1 MMTPGLILAVVAVY
15 FIILIALARWAAPGN
30 DNDTFFTGR
39 RKSPWYVVAFGMVG
53 ASLSGVSFISV
64 PGWVR
69 QDSFAYMQVVLG
81 YVLGYQVIIRV
92 LLPLY
97 YRMNLTSIYEYLG
110 DRLGPVSYRAGASL
124 FLLSRFV
131 GASLRLYLVAMILHF
146 TVFSMWN
153 FPFWVTVAITV
164 GLIWVYTQRGGIK
177 TIVWTDTLQTTF
189 MLAAVGFA
197 FFYLA
202 GELVPDGGILGY
214 IADLPES
221 RIFFFDDVKSPR
233 FFWKQFLSGAFITI
247 VMTGLDQDMMQKNL
261 TCRSLRDAQKN
272 MFWLSIILVL
282 VNLMFLSLG
291 AMLYA
296 YADAGAVSF
305 QRPDELF
312 AAVALSSDLGW
323 MLGLFF
329 ILGLIAAAYSSAD
342 SALASLTTSFCVD
355 IAGVQSM
362 EEGAAIRFRKRVHL
376 AFSVL
381 LVGAIVWFEKFSDDS
396 VIEKLFVLAGY
407 TYGPLLGL
415 YSFGLFSKRAVRD
428 RWVVFPIFIAPVATY
443 FFVQWVRMEYGY
455 VMRFEH
461 LILNGVLTWAGLYL
475 LSQSPRSSTSST

>member
-1 MMTPGLILAVVAVY
+1 MTPGIILIVIAVY
-15 FIILIALARWAAPGN
+15 FLLLIALARWSAPTD
-30 DNDTFFTGR
+30 DNSTFFTGH

-69 QDSFAYMQVVLG
+69 ADSFAYMQVVLG

-97 YRMNLTSIYEYLG
+97 YRMNLTSIYEYLR
-110 DRLGPVSYRAGASL
+110 DRFGPTSYRAGASL

-146 TVFSMWN
+146 TVFSMWD
-153 FPFWVTVAITV
+153 FPFWTTVAITV
-164 GLIWVYTQRGGIK
+164 GLIWVYTFRGGIK
-177 TIVWTDTLQTTF
+177 TIVWTDTLQTLF
-189 MLAAVGFA
+189 MLGAVGFA

-202 GELVPDGGILGY
+202 QSVVPSGGLMSFL
-214 IADLPES
+214 ADRPETQ
-221 RIFFFDDVKSPR
+221 IFFFDDFKSPR

-261 TCRSLRDAQKN
+261 TCRSLRDAQRN
-272 MFWLSIILVL
+272 MFWLSVTLVA
-282 VNLMFLSLG
+282 VNLLFLGLG

-296 YADAGAVSF
+296 YAEVNQIAFS
-305 QRPDELF
+305 RPDELF
-312 AAVALSSDLGW
+312 AAVALSSDMSW
-323 MLGLFF
+323 ALGLFF

-355 IAGVQSM
+355 IADISSM
-362 EEGAAIRFRKRVHL
+362 EEARAVRFRKQVHL

-381 LVGAIVWFEKFSDDS
+381 LVFAIVWFERFSDQS

-415 YSFGLFSKRAVRD
+415 YGFGLFTKRRVMD
-428 RWVVFPIFIAPVATY
+428 RWVWIPVILAPVLAY
-443 FFVQWVRMEYGY
+443 VLVMWVRMEWGY

-461 LILNGVLTWAGLYL
+461 LILNGALTASGLYF
-475 LSQSPRSSTSST
+475 LSKKI